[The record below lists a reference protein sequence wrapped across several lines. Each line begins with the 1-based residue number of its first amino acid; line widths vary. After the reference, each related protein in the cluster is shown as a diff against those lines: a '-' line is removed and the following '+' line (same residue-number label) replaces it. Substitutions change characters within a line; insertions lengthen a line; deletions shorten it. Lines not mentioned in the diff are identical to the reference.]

1 MEGVQ
6 TQTLGFVDRAAAGQN
21 VNWIIQSLLLA
32 DRDWIVLPRLSIDCS
47 QFGSAEITVDFKI
60 TTLFP
65 TYLLTSSQIKY
76 KIDNFHGF
84 FAQTDGITFIW
95 IPLCQF
101 EHNKQYENDN
111 F

>member
-1 MEGVQ
+1 M
-6 TQTLGFVDRAAAGQN
+6 LPCLPIDR
-21 VNWIIQSLLLA
+21 
-32 DRDWIVLPRLSIDCS
+32 S
-47 QFGSAEITVDFKI
+47 QFGRAEITADFMYFFSNHSTL

-76 KIDNFHGF
+76 KIDNLHGF
-84 FAQTDGITFIW
+84 FMAQTDGITFIW

-101 EHNKQYENDN
+101 ERRKKYENDN